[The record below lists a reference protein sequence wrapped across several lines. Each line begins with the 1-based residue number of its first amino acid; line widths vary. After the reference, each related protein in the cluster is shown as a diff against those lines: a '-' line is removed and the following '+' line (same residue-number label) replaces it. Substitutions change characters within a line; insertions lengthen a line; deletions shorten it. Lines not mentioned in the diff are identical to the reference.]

1 MAVHPADLKESAKPN
16 FRKKGEPP
24 VRKSNTSRDR
34 IKVVDKDRVAL
45 TDNLAGYLSKGG
57 QLFLPMVELI
67 EQSRIAVDELL
78 DTVSRAAIEAI
89 LVISA
94 SEVAGSKQQGRRD
107 GAPGAVGWYGTQRG
121 RVDLA
126 ERRLTVRKPRLRTCG
141 PNSKEVEIPAYSS
154 MQDDDRL
161 GQRMAEILMRG
172 VSTRSY
178 DKVLPEMADTVS
190 ISKSNVSREFIEA
203 STLHIKEL
211 MERRLEDLDIL
222 IIYVDGM
229 VFGNHHLIVAIGVD
243 GQGYKHVLGVTEGAT
258 ENATVVKGL
267 LENLQERGV
276 VPDRPRLFVIDG
288 SKALRKAIDQV
299 YGSKNLVQR
308 CRKHKMENVCAQLP
322 EDLRESVQIMMR
334 AAYKLPWKE
343 GITRLKKQAQWLAQV
358 HPHAATSLLEGL
370 EETFTINRFNLSPS
384 LRRSLGTTNII
395 ESPNAGIRRR
405 TRRVCRWRNG
415 EMVLRWAA
423 TALIDSEKSFNRL
436 MGYRDLWM
444 LKAALKD
451 LAFDPPLA
459 GKENVA

>member
-1 MAVHPADLKESAKPN
+1 MAVRE
-16 FRKKGEPP
+16 
-24 VRKSNTSRDR
+24 
-34 IKVVDKDRVAL
+34 
-45 TDNLAGYLSKGG
+45 NLAEYLSKGG

-67 EQSRIAVDELL
+67 EQSRMAVDELL
-78 DTVSRAAIEAI
+78 DSVSRAAIEAI
-89 LVISA
+89 LIVSA
-94 SEVAGSKQQGRRD
+94 SEVAGPKRQGRRD
-107 GAPGAVGWYGTQRG
+107 GVAGGVGWYGTQQG
-121 RVDLA
+121 RVNLA
-126 ERRLTVRKPRLRTCG
+126 ERRLTVRKPRLRTRG
-141 PNSKEVEIPAYSS
+141 PKSEEVEIPAYRS
-154 MQDDDRL
+154 MQDDGRL
-161 GQRMAEILMRG
+161 GERMAEILMKG

-190 ISKSNVSREFIEA
+190 VSKSNVSREFIEA
-203 STLHIKEL
+203 STLHIKRL
-211 MERRLEDLDIL
+211 MERRFEGMDIV
-222 IIYVDGM
+222 IIYIDGM

-243 GQGYKHVLGVTEGAT
+243 DQGYKHVLGMTEGAT

-276 VPDRPRLFVIDG
+276 VPNGPRLFVIDG

-308 CRKHKMENVCAQLP
+308 CRKHKMENVCGHLP
-322 EDLRESVQIMMR
+322 EDLRESVQTLMR

-343 GITRLKKQAQWLAQV
+343 GIARLKKQAEWLLAEY
-358 HPHAATSLLEGL
+358 PAAASSLLEGL
-370 EETFTINRFNLSPS
+370 EETFTINRFSLSPS

-405 TRRVCRWRNG
+405 TRRVGRWRNG

-423 TALIDSEKSFNRL
+423 TALIDSEKTFNRL

-451 LAFDPPLA
+451 LVFNPALA
-459 GKENVA
+459 RNLEVA